1 MGTLLG
7 LLRFFRH
14 NPRITIG
21 LALIAAMLLF
31 WLVGSATVG
40 ISKAAPLS
48 APPDQPPS
56 LRYPLGTDS
65 AGRQLLPVMI
75 AGVPL
80 TLEIGLLAGGVGLL
94 IGSILGFTAGYFGG
108 AIDSIIRTIA
118 DVMLPIPALA
128 ILVVIAST
136 IHTLLSVEI
145 MALVI
150 ASLAWMYPTRT
161 IRAQVLSNRNRAY
174 IEVARMSGQSHLKI
188 IFRELM
194 PNLLPYLAA
203 SLVGAVGAGI
213 LAGIGLEALG
223 LGPQDKPT
231 LGMTI
236 FWAIYYGATLRGM
249 WWWWGPPI
257 VILILVFMSL
267 FMIAQGLDRYANPRL
282 RKNV

>member
-1 MGTLLG
+1 MQKFG
-7 LLRFFRH
+7 RFLWH
-14 NPRITIG
+14 NPRITTG
-21 LALIAAMLLF
+21 LALICCMLLF
-31 WLVGSATVG
+31 WLIGMATIG
-40 ISKAAPLS
+40 ISKAVPLS
-48 APPDQPPS
+48 GPPDMPPS
-56 LRYPLGTDS
+56 ARYPLGTDS
-65 AGRQLLPVMI
+65 AGRQLLPVLI

-80 TLEIGLLAGGVGLL
+80 TLEVGLLAGGVGLL
-94 IGSILGFTAGYFGG
+94 IGTVLGFSAGYFGG
-108 AIDSIIRTIA
+108 AIDSVIRTVA
-118 DVMLPIPALA
+118 DVILPIPALA
-128 ILVVIAST
+128 VLVVIAST
-136 IHTLLSVEI
+136 IHVLLSVEI

-161 IRAQVLSNRNRAY
+161 IRAQVLSMRNRAY
-174 IEVARMSGQSHLKI
+174 LDVARFSGEGHFKL

-203 SLVGAVGAGI
+203 SFVGAVGAGI

-257 VILILVFMSL
+257 LILVLVFMSL

-282 RKNV
+282 RQTA

>member
-1 MGTLLG
+1 
-7 LLRFFRH
+7 LRLVRFLRD

-21 LALIAAMLLF
+21 AVMLGSMLLF
-31 WLVGSATVG
+31 WLIGTATIGTSRAV
-40 ISKAAPLS
+40 PLS
-48 APPDQPPS
+48 GPPDLSPS
-56 LRYPLGTDS
+56 ARFPLGTDS
-65 AGRQLLPVMI
+65 AGRQLLPVLI
-75 AGVPL
+75 ASIPL

-94 IGSILGFTAGYFGG
+94 IGTLLGFCAGYFGG
-108 AIDSIIRTIA
+108 PVDSIIRTSA
-118 DVMLPIPALA
+118 DVILPIPALA
-128 ILVVIAST
+128 VLVVIAST
-136 IHTLLSVEI
+136 IHTLLTVEI

-161 IRAQVLSNRNRAY
+161 IRAQVLTLRNRAFV
-174 IEVARMSGQSHLKI
+174 EVGRFSGENHADI

-203 SLVGAVGAGI
+203 SFVGAVGAGI

-257 VILILVFMSL
+257 VVLIVVFMAL
-267 FMIAQGLDRYANPRL
+267 FLIAQGLDRYANPRL
-282 RKNV
+282 RRTV

>member
-1 MGTLLG
+1 MKKLARFLRTNPSIAIGAALLCG
-7 LLRFFRH
+7 
-14 NPRITIG
+14 
-21 LALIAAMLLF
+21 MLLF
-31 WLVGSATVG
+31 WLVGTITIGTSRAV
-40 ISKAAPLS
+40 PLS
-48 APPDQPPS
+48 GPPDQPPS
-56 LRYPLGTDS
+56 ARYLLGTDS
-65 AGRQLLPVMI
+65 AGRQLLPVLI
-75 AGVPL
+75 AGIPL

-94 IGSILGFTAGYFGG
+94 IGTLLGFSAGYFGG
-108 AIDSIIRTIA
+108 SVDSIIRTTA
-118 DVMLPIPALA
+118 DVILPIPALA
-128 ILVVIAST
+128 VLVVIAST

-161 IRAQVLSNRNRAY
+161 IRAQVLSLRNRAFV
-174 IEVARMSGQSHLKI
+174 EVGRFSGETHVDI

-203 SLVGAVGAGI
+203 SFVGAVGAGI

-257 VILILVFMSL
+257 VVLILVFMSL
-267 FMIAQGLDRYANPRL
+267 FLIAQGLDRYANPRL
-282 RKNV
+282 RRTA

>member
-1 MGTLLG
+1 MKKV
-7 LLRFFRH
+7 LRFLRQ
-14 NPRITIG
+14 NPRITVG
-21 LALIAAMLLF
+21 FVLLGGMVLF
-31 WLVGSATVG
+31 WLVGDATIG
-40 ISKAAPLS
+40 ISKSVPLS
-48 APPDQPPS
+48 GPPDMPPS
-56 LRYPLGTDS
+56 ARFPLGTDS
-65 AGRQLLPVMI
+65 AGRQLLPVLI

-80 TLEIGLLAGGVGLL
+80 TLEVGLLAGGVGLL
-94 IGSILGFTAGYFGG
+94 IGTLLGFTAGYFGG
-108 AIDSIIRTIA
+108 AIDSVIRTVA
-118 DVMLPIPALA
+118 DIILPIPALA
-128 ILVVIAST
+128 VLVVIAST
-136 IHTLLSVEI
+136 IHVLLSVEI

-161 IRAQVLSNRNRAY
+161 IRAQVLSIRNRAY
-174 IEVARMSGQSHLKI
+174 IEVARFSGEGHLKI

-203 SLVGAVGAGI
+203 SFVGAVGAGI

-257 VILILVFMSL
+257 VILVLVFMAL

-282 RKNV
+282 RSQAG

>member
-1 MGTLLG
+1 MRLVRF
-7 LLRFFRH
+7 LRD

-21 LALIAAMLLF
+21 GVMLGGMLLF
-31 WLVGSATVG
+31 WLIGTATIGTSRAV
-40 ISKAAPLS
+40 PLS
-48 APPDQPPS
+48 GPPDLPPS
-56 LRYPLGTDS
+56 ARYLLGTDS
-65 AGRQLLPVMI
+65 AGRQLLPVLI
-75 AGVPL
+75 ASIPL

-94 IGSILGFTAGYFGG
+94 IGTLLGFCAGYFGG
-108 AIDSIIRTIA
+108 PVDSVIRTTA
-118 DVMLPIPALA
+118 DVILPIPALA
-128 ILVVIAST
+128 VLVVIAST
-136 IHTLLSVEI
+136 IHALLSVEI

-161 IRAQVLSNRNRAY
+161 IRAQVLSLRNRAFV
-174 IEVARMSGQSHLKI
+174 EVGRFSGENHADI

-203 SLVGAVGAGI
+203 SFVGAVGAGI

-257 VILILVFMSL
+257 VVLIVVFMAL
-267 FMIAQGLDRYANPRL
+267 FLIAQGLDRYANPRL
-282 RKNV
+282 RRTA

>member
-1 MGTLLG
+1 MKRVARF
-7 LLRFFRH
+7 LRG

-21 LALIAAMLLF
+21 AAILGSMLLF
-31 WLVGSATVG
+31 WLIGTVTIG
-40 ISKAAPLS
+40 TSRAVPLS
-48 APPDQPPS
+48 GPPDLAPS
-56 LRYPLGTDS
+56 PRYLLGTDS
-65 AGRQLLPVMI
+65 AGRQLLPVLI
-75 AGVPL
+75 AGIPL

-94 IGSILGFTAGYFGG
+94 VGTLLGFCAGYFGG
-108 AIDSIIRTIA
+108 PVDSVIRTAA
-118 DVMLPIPALA
+118 DVILPIPALA
-128 ILVVIAST
+128 VLVVIAST

-161 IRAQVLSNRNRAY
+161 IRAQVLSLRNRAFV
-174 IEVARMSGQSHLKI
+174 EVGRFSGETHMDI

-203 SLVGAVGAGI
+203 SFVGAVGAGI

-257 VILILVFMSL
+257 VVLILVFMSL
-267 FMIAQGLDRYANPRL
+267 FLIAQGLDRYANPRL
-282 RKNV
+282 RRTA